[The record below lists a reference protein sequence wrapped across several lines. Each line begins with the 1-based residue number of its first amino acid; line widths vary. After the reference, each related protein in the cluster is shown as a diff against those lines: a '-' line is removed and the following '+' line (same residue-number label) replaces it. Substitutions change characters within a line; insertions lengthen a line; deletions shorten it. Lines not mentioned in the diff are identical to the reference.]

1 MRVGVKG
8 LGVPLIGGIAE
19 HDTLIS
25 STEVIHVLR
34 DVDGLGNL
42 GALSL
47 NVDKDGHGLIVETL
61 LVVVVTNLLADV
73 SSYLL
78 IVDGRATNEGLTEKA
93 DHLGLGCGLE
103 ADLAVLVLSDALVED
118 TVGDLIAE
126 LIRVAFTD

>member
-8 LGVPLIGGIAE
+8 LGVPLISGIAE

-47 NVDKDGHGLIVETL
+47 NVDEDGHGLIVETL

-73 SSYLL
+73 SSNLL

-103 ADLAVLVLSDALVED
+103 ADLAVLVLSDALVEN